1 MTGMD
6 QSAGLRD
13 LTDILLINLS
23 VEAYLAAKPK

>member
-13 LTDILLINLS
+13 LADILLINLS
-23 VEAYLAAKPK
+23 VEAYLTAKPK